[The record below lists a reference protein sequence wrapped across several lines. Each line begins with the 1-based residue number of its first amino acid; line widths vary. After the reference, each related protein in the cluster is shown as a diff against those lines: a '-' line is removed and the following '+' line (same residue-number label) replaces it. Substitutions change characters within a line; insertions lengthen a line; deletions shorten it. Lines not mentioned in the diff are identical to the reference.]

1 MSKHP
6 TPQYLSRSALA
17 EKLGVT
23 LKELTQLMIES
34 GWLVHNE
41 VAEKGREW
49 ALTAKGEFEGG
60 VYRDSKKFG
69 KYIVWPDTV
78 VEHPAI
84 TGIKD
89 TQISATT
96 IAKQANV
103 SAKMINRLL
112 AEMGWISPYAKGWKV
127 TALGK
132 ANGGV
137 QAANNDTG
145 VPYAMWARAV
155 LVHQGLLQQLKYYK
169 AEQLIETTIN
179 NQVHFLS
186 LDGRYIASKPELLI
200 ANWLYVSGFTYAYQ
214 RTIHV
219 SQTQSLLS
227 DFYLPKYAI
236 HIHYQAID
244 IAPSELSQQLERQ
257 ALSDKHHLQVIQL
270 SVVDTQNIDQVLSK
284 ALLQMGANEE

>member
-1 MSKHP
+1 MSTDPKS
-6 TPQYLSRSALA
+6 QYLSRSALA

-34 GWLVHNE
+34 GWLAHSE
-41 VAEKGREW
+41 AAEKGKEW
-49 ALTAKGEFEGG
+49 TLTAKGEFEGG
-60 VYRDSKKFG
+60 IYRDSKKFG

-78 VEHPAI
+78 VNHPAI
-84 TGIKD
+84 SGIKD
-89 TQISATT
+89 TQISATA

-103 SAKMINRLL
+103 SAKIINRLF

-127 TALGK
+127 TTLGQ

-145 VPYAMWARAV
+145 VPYAMWARTV
-155 LVHQGLLQQLKYYK
+155 LAHEGLLQQLKYYK
-169 AEQLIETTIN
+169 AEQLIEATIN
-179 NQVHFLS
+179 HQTHFLS

-200 ANWLYVSGFTYAYQ
+200 ANWLYVSGFSYAYQ
-214 RTIHV
+214 RMIHV
-219 SQTQSLLS
+219 SQQQSLLS

-236 HIHYQAID
+236 HIHFQAVD
-244 IAPSELSQQLERQ
+244 IAPSELSQQLQRQ

-270 SVVDTQNIDQVLSK
+270 SVTDTQNIDQVLSK